1 MTLNMPLFLKQ
12 NDGRSDM
19 TQSKAEVL
27 VWGQMHPS
35 LTQALARDFIVH
47 NRWEIAD
54 LDAWLGSHGEK
65 VRAVVTSAVYGT
77 DNEVLERL
85 PNLEVV
91 TSFGVGYDAVDTDYL
106 ADRSIKFSNT
116 PDVLNKAVAE
126 TALALML
133 CLSRKISE
141 AERFV
146 RAGKWPHGKF
156 PLSRDLAGKTCGI
169 VGLGK
174 IGKTIAT
181 RAAAFDMNISYFRRG
196 EAYPD
201 VDYKHYGDLH
211 ELAKASDYLVVVVP
225 GGADTEKL
233 IDASVLKALGPDAYL
248 INVSRGSVVD
258 EKALISALQAGEIAG
273 AALDVFEDEP
283 NVPAQL
289 MGMDQVVLTPHIG
302 SGTHETRQAMA
313 DLVFTNLSHYFEEG
327 KLVTPVLG

>member
-1 MTLNMPLFLKQ
+1 
-12 NDGRSDM
+12 M

-27 VWGQMHPS
+27 VWGQMHAS
-35 LTQALARDFIVH
+35 LTEALARDFTVH

-54 LDAWLGSHGEK
+54 LEAWLSTQGEK
-65 VRAVVTSAVYGT
+65 IRAIVTSAVYGT
-77 DNEVLERL
+77 DNQVLERL

-91 TSFGVGYDAVDTDYL
+91 TSFGVGYDAVDVDYL
-106 ADRSIKFSNT
+106 AKRGIKFSNT

-133 CLSRKISE
+133 CVSRKISE

-146 RAGKWPHGKF
+146 RAGKWPNGKF

-181 RAAAFDMNISYFRRG
+181 RAAAFDMNIAYFRRG
-196 EAYPD
+196 QAYPD
-201 VDYKHYGDLH
+201 VSYTHYGDLH
-211 ELAKASDYLVVVVP
+211 ELAKVSDYLVVIVP

-233 IDASVLKALGPDAYL
+233 ISASVLKALGSDSFL
-248 INVSRGSVVD
+248 INVARGSVVD
-258 EKALISALQAGEIAG
+258 EKALIASLQAGEIAG

-283 NVPAQL
+283 NVPAEL
-289 MGMDQVVLTPHIG
+289 LSMDQVVLTPHIG
-302 SGTHETRQAMA
+302 SGTYETRQAMA
-313 DLVFTNLSHYFEEG
+313 DLVFANLSRYIDEG
-327 KLVTPVLG
+327 QLVTPVLG